1 MALLPTTVINAAKV
15 GKKAAS
21 AAKKAK
27 NVKKKKKGRLPEGTK
42 SRSTIRGAQ
51 RKAFPDVYAD
61 PRLLAEEAASRTA
74 EELPAMKQLF
84 GVNREELA
92 GMASERG
99 LGAESYVQPPAKARG
114 AESAQMIMGKA
125 NTQRL
130 VDILAEGEKYP
141 RLSQG
146 MDAWYEMGPAHQR
159 LVSLLGPEAGGEEFK
174 RLNTI
179 IGIMSANSD
188 VPTEMRRGTGANW
201 LNNLNRIDDFIKYGG
216 KQSAEGRPAD
226 MAGIPGHFAHKTA
239 HGVPLQN
246 YLAAGEL
253 QMQSPKVPT
262 YIQSSLPEELGGSWR
277 TPVGD
282 AHWSRA
288 VGLADTRNTKKI
300 KGEEVVPGESVT
312 TPELNTLTPWWA
324 GISEEVGLKP
334 VPAQARLWGLASGAT
349 GVESPVGASKLEMLS
364 NMIMQRAKELGV
376 DPESFRDYV
385 LTGGKIAG
393 GTGGI
398 LASMGA
404 FAEEG
409 EK

>member
-130 VDILAEGEKYP
+130 VDILP
-141 RLSQG
+141 IN
-146 MDAWYEMGPAHQR
+146 AW
-159 LVSLLGPEAGGEEFK
+159 
-174 RLNTI
+174 
-179 IGIMSANSD
+179 
-188 VPTEMRRGTGANW
+188 
-201 LNNLNRIDDFIKYGG
+201 
-216 KQSAEGRPAD
+216 
-226 MAGIPGHFAHKTA
+226 
-239 HGVPLQN
+239 
-246 YLAAGEL
+246 
-253 QMQSPKVPT
+253 
-262 YIQSSLPEELGGSWR
+262 
-277 TPVGD
+277 
-282 AHWSRA
+282 
-288 VGLADTRNTKKI
+288 
-300 KGEEVVPGESVT
+300 
-312 TPELNTLTPWWA
+312 
-324 GISEEVGLKP
+324 
-334 VPAQARLWGLASGAT
+334 
-349 GVESPVGASKLEMLS
+349 
-364 NMIMQRAKELGV
+364 
-376 DPESFRDYV
+376 
-385 LTGGKIAG
+385 
-393 GTGGI
+393 
-398 LASMGA
+398 
-404 FAEEG
+404 
-409 EK
+409 